1 MDIPGRNEDPAL
13 ESPRLMP
20 ITPGSRLGPYG
31 ILGQIGAAVDPGYHQ
46 IGRGR
51 QDMARAHDYAMGGS
65 AGDAETTIAKSA
77 NAQWGVQA
85 DGECDTPL

>member
-1 MDIPGRNEDPAL
+1 MEGNPSRSPAYSARED
-13 ESPRLMP
+13 RLN
-20 ITPGSRLGPYG
+20 S
-31 ILGQIGAAVDPGYHQ
+31 QIGAAVDPGYHQ